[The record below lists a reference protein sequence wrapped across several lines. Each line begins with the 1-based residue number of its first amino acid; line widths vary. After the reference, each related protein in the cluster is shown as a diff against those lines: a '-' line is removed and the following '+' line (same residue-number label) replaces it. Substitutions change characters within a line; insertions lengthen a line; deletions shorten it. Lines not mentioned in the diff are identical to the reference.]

1 MNSTLIRSAAAAL
14 LMVAAT
20 PALAADKGG
29 ANAPQPQS
37 ADESAKKY
45 CLSSSQL
52 PTPFSTGT
60 IVTEPLHQ
68 CLTRDQWAAKG
79 VTFRV
84 K

>member
-14 LMVAAT
+14 LMVVAA
-20 PALAADKGG
+20 PSFAADKGG

-37 ADESAKKY
+37 GDESAKKY

-52 PTPFSTGT
+52 PTPVTTGT
-60 IVTEPLHQ
+60 IIPQPLRQ

-79 VTFRV
+79 VSFRV